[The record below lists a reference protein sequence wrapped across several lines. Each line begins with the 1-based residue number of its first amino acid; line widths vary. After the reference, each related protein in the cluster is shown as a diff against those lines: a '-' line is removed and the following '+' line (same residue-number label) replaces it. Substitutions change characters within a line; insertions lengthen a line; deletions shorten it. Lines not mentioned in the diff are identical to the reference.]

1 MLPRLFDKLRLWF
14 CSIFVRMPHMKKR
27 LEGGYSMCRCLKIPA
42 LMVLCL
48 ALFTA
53 GCMRYERQV
62 VPFKSPQESPNVVY
76 IEGAAVAARSF
87 VNAEEAKAAFG
98 FDIRSAGILPVQVV
112 FDNKSI
118 HPLMIIAD
126 QTFLIDDEGN
136 VWPVLDQNLAYDRLS
151 KQTELSR
158 VAPEATRRGLLFGAA
173 GAVIGAAIG
182 IVTGTNVGSA
192 AGKGAAIGAAAG
204 VVSGGAQGAA
214 DHTDVQGRIKE
225 DLRTRSLQ
233 YRAVRPGELAHG
245 FIFYPGEAKSAKV
258 LRLQVKETD
267 TGKISTFN
275 MKLK

>member
-1 MLPRLFDKLRLWF
+1 MRQN
-14 CSIFVRMPHMKKR
+14 IKR
-27 LEGGYSMCRCLKIPA
+27 TV
-42 LMVLCL
+42 LMVIGL
-48 ALFTA
+48 ALIMT

-62 VPFKSPQESPNVVY
+62 APFKSPQESPNVVY

-87 VNAEEAKAAFG
+87 VDAEEARVAFG

-112 FDNKSI
+112 FDNKSV

-126 QTFLIDDEGN
+126 QTFLIDDDGN
-136 VWPVLDQNLAYDRLS
+136 VWPILDQNLAYDRLS
-151 KQTELSR
+151 RHTEWGR
-158 VAPEATRRGLLFGAA
+158 VAPEAARRGLLFGAA

-182 IVTGTNVGSA
+182 IVTGTSVGSA

-204 VVSGGAQGAA
+204 VVSGGGQGIGE
-214 DHTDVQGRIKE
+214 HQDVQVKIRE

-245 FIFYPGEAKSAKV
+245 FIFYPGEAKTAKV
-258 LRLQVKETD
+258 LRLQIKQTD
-267 TGKISTFN
+267 TGKTSTFN